1 MQIRYINRA
10 LQRFDSTQVIPTQFV
25 LFTLSVITG
34 SAVLY
39 RDFESTTRS
48 RALKFV
54 GGCCL
59 TFLGVYFITSG
70 RVRHDDE
77 YSEGEEEDEEAGVGF
92 DNSQRYR
99 DSVDEPRET
108 GRRTRKPGETRIE
121 AENRSRSPRASLQS
135 MNSEGD
141 ALNTPR
147 GLLSPATSEH
157 EGSLSG
163 DSLSQEFTSSPP
175 RPQSLL
181 DNPWAS
187 PEGAIKATTSDPTV
201 HNSVPATPP
210 GINSRV
216 SQTPPILFHFPAAP
230 EDAAQLPISDGTS
243 RSAHP
248 PQPSSELRTPE
259 QRRRSTPRTP
269 QSSARN
275 SVTLRLTPGPLVT
288 PLSSTLS
295 AVIADSL
302 RRGEG
307 SPGRHHR
314 SRSVRVRRLGSAPLI
329 IGESNGDNGEPLLGT
344 DLTGDIHNISST
356 AVTNT
361 PSSSRVNST
370 RDVLQTNPTSTA
382 DGITINKKANDDD
395 PSPTR
400 LRSFSDSLSGGLA
413 WLGGTLR
420 RPRKPETASSA
431 QPDENEPS
439 QDHDS

>member
-25 LFTLSVITG
+25 LFTLCVITG

-39 RDFESTTRS
+39 RDFESATRS

-70 RVRHDDE
+70 RVRHEDE
-77 YSEGEEEDEEAGVGF
+77 YSETEEEDEEADVGF

-108 GRRTRKPGETRIE
+108 GRRTRKPGETGSE
-121 AENRSRSPRASLQS
+121 ADNRSRSPRASLQS

-175 RPQSLL
+175 RPQSLI

-187 PEGAIKATTSDPTV
+187 PEGAIKATTSDPIV
-201 HNSVPATPP
+201 HNIVPETPP
-210 GINSRV
+210 GIDSHV

-230 EDAAQLPISDGTS
+230 SEDVAQPPNSDG
-243 RSAHP
+243 SAHP
-248 PQPSSELRTPE
+248 PQPSAELRTPE

-269 QSSARN
+269 QSNARN
-275 SVTLRLTPGPLVT
+275 SVTLRLTPGPLIT

-295 AVIADSL
+295 AVVADSL

-307 SPGRHHR
+307 SPGRHQR

-329 IGESNGDNGEPLLGT
+329 IGGSNGDNGEVLLGT
-344 DLTGDIHNISST
+344 ELPGETHNISST
-356 AVTNT
+356 AVTTT

-370 RDVLQTNPTSTA
+370 RDILRTNTTSTA
-382 DGITINKKANDDD
+382 DGITINKANDDD
-395 PSPTR
+395 SSSTR

-420 RPRKPETASSA
+420 RPRKPETASPA

>member
-54 GGCCL
+54 GGCFL

-70 RVRHDDE
+70 RVRHEDE
-77 YSEGEEEDEEAGVGF
+77 YSEGEEDDEEAGVGF
-92 DNSQRYR
+92 RNTQRYR
-99 DSVDEPRET
+99 DSVDDLGEI
-108 GRRTRKPGETRIE
+108 GARTSKPGETSIE
-121 AENRSRSPRASLQS
+121 AENLSRSPRASLQS
-135 MNSEGD
+135 TNSEGD

-147 GLLSPATSEH
+147 GLLSPAISEH

-163 DSLSQEFTSSPP
+163 DSLSQELTSSP
-175 RPQSLL
+175 RPQSHT

-187 PEGAIKATTSDPTV
+187 PEGTIKATTSDPLV

-210 GINSRV
+210 GVHTRV
-216 SQTPPILFHFPAAP
+216 AQTPPILFHFPAAP
-230 EDAAQLPISDGTS
+230 SEDAAQPPNPDSAG
-243 RSAHP
+243 RSARP
-248 PQPSSELRTPE
+248 SQPLSELRTPE
-259 QRRRSTPRTP
+259 QRRRITPHTP
-269 QSSARN
+269 QSNARN
-275 SVTLRLTPGPLVT
+275 SVTLRLTPGPLIT

-295 AVIADSL
+295 AVVADSL

-307 SPGRHHR
+307 SPGRHQR

-329 IGESNGDNGEPLLGT
+329 IGESNDVNPLLDAELSGES
-344 DLTGDIHNISST
+344 HNMGST
-356 AVTNT
+356 AVTTT

-370 RDVLQTNPTSTA
+370 RDVLQTNTTSTA

-395 PSPTR
+395 DPSSTR

-420 RPRKPETASSA
+420 RPRKPETTSSA
-431 QPDENEPS
+431 QSDDNEPS
-439 QDHDS
+439 QGHGP